1 VGDQHARRN
10 DRGAARA
17 CRHGQCP
24 FRPPTARNLELPAI
38 HQAASRYASYP
49 IIGRVTK
56 NGTRVVLADD
66 DVLLREGMAGLLE
79 RSGFEVVGQCGN
91 ASELMAL
98 VREHRPELAIVD
110 IRMPPSH
117 TSEGLDAARSIRTEF
132 PQVAILVLSAHI
144 QVEQATD
151 LLASGERSG
160 YLLKSR
166 VTDVDEFI
174 ETLERIV
181 KGGSVV
187 DPALVQE
194 LVAARRVEDPLDVLS
209 PREREVLSLMA
220 EGRSNA
226 GIAHQLWITEG
237 TVEKHVHSILTKLR
251 LPATE
256 DDQRRVLAVITFL
269 DAR

>member
-1 VGDQHARRN
+1 V
-10 DRGAARA
+10 
-17 CRHGQCP
+17 P
-24 FRPPTARNLELPAI
+24 IT
-38 HQAASRYASYP
+38 SRYP
-49 IIGRVTK
+49 IIVAVSGSA
-56 NGTRVVLADD
+56 TRVVLADD
-66 DVLLREGMAGLLE
+66 DVLLREGLAGLLE
-79 RSGFEVVGQCGN
+79 RSGFEVVGQYDN
-91 ASELMAL
+91 ATELIEF
-98 VREHRPELAIVD
+98 VREQRPELAIVD
-110 IRMPPSH
+110 IRMPPTH
-117 TSEGLDAARSIRTEF
+117 TAEGLDAARVIREEVPET
-132 PQVAILVLSAHI
+132 AIVVLSAHV

-194 LVAARRVEDPLDVLS
+194 LVATRRVEDPLDVLS

-226 GIAHQLWITEG
+226 GIARRLWITEG
-237 TVEKHVHSILTKLR
+237 TVEKHVHSILMKLR